1 MESRVRLKIAT
12 MIALASVAAPA
23 VTLAQT
29 DPGVRAG
36 AGANGGPLPGL
47 SAGERSFFN
56 EGLADFNSVEETD
69 EGLGPR
75 LNLDGCVSCHSQPAV
90 GGTAPAI
97 NPQVAFATA
106 FNQRNTVPSFITRT
120 GPIREARFK
129 FNPDGTRDGGVHALF
144 VISGREDGSTSAAGC
159 NIAQEDFAGQVRNN
173 NVVFRIPTPVFGL
186 GLVEQIPASALI
198 ANLTVNGPTNQGLG
212 IAGRFNRNGNDG
224 TISRFGWKAQN
235 QTLLLFSGEAYNV
248 EMGITNELF
257 QVERDQTANCQFA
270 TVPNDVTT
278 TDGEPNPAAAVGGHE
293 KFTFFMRFLNA
304 PIASTTTPGGSAS
317 IGRGRTAF
325 NSVGCGQCHTPTLQT
340 GNSTVSALKN
350 KPVNLFS
357 DLAVHNMGPG
367 LADDIVQG
375 GARGDEFRTA
385 PLWGLGQRVFFLH
398 DGRANNLP
406 TAIAAHRSNGN
417 QQFPASEANAVIDR
431 FNQQSTANRQDI
443 LNFLRSL

>member
-1 MESRVRLKIAT
+1 MAALL
-12 MIALASVAAPA
+12 ALASGALPA
-23 VTLAQT
+23 LTLAQT
-29 DPGVRAG
+29 DPGVRVG

-47 SAGERSFFN
+47 TQGELSFFN

-106 FNQRNTVPSFITRT
+106 FGQRNVLPSFITRN

-144 VISGREDGSTSAAGC
+144 VITGREDGSTSTAGC
-159 NIAQEDFAGQVRNN
+159 NIVQEDFATQVRNN
-173 NVVFRIPTPVFGL
+173 NVVLRIPTPVFGL

-198 ANLTVNGPTNQGLG
+198 ANLTTNGPTNQGLG
-212 IAGRFNRNGNDG
+212 ISGRFNRNDNDG

-235 QTLLLFSGEAYNV
+235 QTVLLFSGEAYNV

-257 QVERDQTANCQFA
+257 QVEREQNPACQFA

-293 KFTFFMRFLNA
+293 KFAFFMRFVNA
-304 PIASTTTPGGSAS
+304 PIPSTTTPGGATS
-317 IGRGRTAF
+317 INRGRTAF
-325 NSVGCGQCHTPTLQT
+325 SNVGCAQCHTPTLRT
-340 GNSTVSALKN
+340 GNSTVAALDR

-367 LADDIVQG
+367 LADDVIQG
-375 GARGDEFRTA
+375 RARGDEFRSA

-398 DGRANNLP
+398 DGRTNNLL
-406 TAIAAHRSNGN
+406 TAIGAHRSAGN
-417 QQFPASEANAVIDR
+417 SQFPASEANAVIDR
-431 FNQQSTANRQDI
+431 FNAQPAATRQDI

>member
-1 MESRVRLKIAT
+1 MESRRLQIAT
-12 MIALASVAAPA
+12 LLALASVAAPA
-23 VTLAQT
+23 ITLAQT
-29 DPGVRAG
+29 DPGVRVG

-47 SAGERSFFN
+47 SQGELSFFN

-106 FNQRNTVPSFITRT
+106 FGQRNVVPSFITRN

-129 FNPDGTRDGGVHALF
+129 FNPDGTRDGGVHSLF

-159 NIAQEDFAGQVRNN
+159 NIVQEDFATQVRNN
-173 NVVFRIPTPVFGL
+173 NVSLRIPTPVFGL
-186 GLVEQIPASALI
+186 GLVEQIPSSALI
-198 ANLTVNGPTNQGLG
+198 ANLTTNGPVNQSLG
-212 IAGRFNRNGNDG
+212 IAGRFNRNDNDG
-224 TISRFGWKAQN
+224 TIARFGWKAQN
-235 QTLLLFSGEAYNV
+235 QSLLLFSGEAYNV

-257 QVERDQTANCQFA
+257 QVERDETASCQFA

-293 KFTFFMRFLNA
+293 KFTFFMRFVNA
-304 PIASTTTPGGSAS
+304 PIPSTTTPGGSAS
-317 IGRGRTAF
+317 ISRGRTAF
-325 NSVGCGQCHTPTLQT
+325 SNVGCAQCHTPTLRT
-340 GNSTVSALKN
+340 GNSTVAALNN
-350 KPVNLFS
+350 KAVNLFS

-367 LADDIVQG
+367 LADDIIQG
-375 GARGDEFRTA
+375 RARGDEFRTA

-398 DGRANNLP
+398 DGRANNLV
-406 TAIAAHRSNGN
+406 TAIAAHASAAN
-417 QQFPASEANAVIDR
+417 QQFPASEANTVINR
-431 FNQQSTANRQDI
+431 FNAQPAATRQDI

>member
-1 MESRVRLKIAT
+1 MDSKYKLRLAT
-12 MIALASVAAPA
+12 VVALAA
-23 VTLAQT
+23 VGGSAIAQT
-29 DPGVRAG
+29 DPGVRPG
-36 AGANGGPLPGL
+36 AGATGTAIQGL
-47 SAGERSFFN
+47 TAGETEFFN

-106 FNQRNTVPSFITRT
+106 FGQRNVVPSFINRN

-159 NIAQEDFAGQVRNN
+159 NIQQEDFEAQVRTNN
-173 NVVFRIPTPVFGL
+173 IVFRIPTPVFGL
-186 GLVEQIPASALI
+186 GLIEQIQDRVILNNLA
-198 ANLTVNGPTNQGLG
+198 ANAAAKAFLG
-212 IAGRFNRNGNDG
+212 ISGRVNRNGNDG

-235 QTLLLFSGEAYNV
+235 QSGLLFSGEAYNV

-257 QVERDQTANCQFA
+257 QVERDETRSCQFA

-293 KFTFFMRFLNA
+293 KFAFFMRFVA
-304 PIASTTTPGGSAS
+304 PPVPSATVPGGATS
-317 IGRGRTAF
+317 IGRGRSLFDST
-325 NSVGCGQCHTPTLQT
+325 GCDNCHTPTLRT
-340 GNSTVSALKN
+340 GDSTVQALAN
-350 KPVNLFS
+350 KSVNLFS
-357 DLAVHNMGPG
+357 DLALHNMGPG
-367 LADDIVQG
+367 LADDVLQG
-375 GARGDEFRTA
+375 NARGDEFRTA

-398 DGRANNLP
+398 DGRANNLL

-417 QQFPASEANAVIDR
+417 SQFPASEANRTIAR
-431 FNQQSTANRQDI
+431 FNALSASQRQDV